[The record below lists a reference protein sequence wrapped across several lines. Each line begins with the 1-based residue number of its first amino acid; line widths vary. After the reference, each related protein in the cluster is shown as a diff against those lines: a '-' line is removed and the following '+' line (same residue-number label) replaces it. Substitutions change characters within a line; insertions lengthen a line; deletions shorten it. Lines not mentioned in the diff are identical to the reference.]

1 MQIYFHCGT
10 LSDYSALVALNTVAN
25 RYGALEKKVVV
36 CNLQPLDWHTVQK
49 ATDFSEALS
58 FEQATMSAPTG
69 NCRRTRSHEVAS
81 RAPTCSHATRATTR
95 SHATTRSPNLNQSIN
110 PNGSR

>member
-58 FEQATMSAPTG
+58 FEQATISSDWKLPANEVTRGRQQGPNMLARNKG
-69 NCRRTRSHEVAS
+69 NNPVA
-81 RAPTCSHATRATTR
+81 RNNPVAKPQ
-95 SHATTRSPNLNQSIN
+95 PIDQSEWL
-110 PNGSR
+110 